1 MSWYLGRGTVH
12 IGAEHS
18 ICNLKYSV
26 SKKIPIAFNR
36 GSKYYYHFIIKE
48 LAGEFKKQFTC
59 LGEKTEKDI
68 IFTVP
73 VKQEVLWI
81 DKKGNEITK
90 NISYW

>member
-1 MSWYLGRGTVH
+1 MH

-59 LGEKTEKDI
+59 IRGNTEKYTA
-68 IFTVP
+68 FTVLIDT
-73 VKQEVLWI
+73 EVARI
-81 DKKGNEITK
+81 DENGE
-90 NISYW
+90 